1 MTHKEE
7 LKKQLTDLTKKEVE
21 LRDVN
26 INDITNALLDKIED
40 IHKKRM
46 VIFKEIA
53 QINEQEQ
60 KKRKTY

>member
-1 MTHKEE
+1 
-7 LKKQLTDLTKKEVE
+7 LTELTKKEVE

-40 IHKKRM
+40 IHKKRI
-46 VIFKEIA
+46 VISKEIA

>member
-1 MTHKEE
+1 MTYKEE
-7 LKKQLTDLTKKEVE
+7 LKKELTELTKKEVE

-40 IHKKRM
+40 IHKKRI
-46 VIFKEIA
+46 VISKEIA